1 MILKIAFLVKSGL
14 KEFIQDIPKLLHDR
28 EWYSKIFQGQ
38 DAGIRW
44 SNFIWQVLNSVCT
57 IGKKLFGLSWVSIL
71 VSFGCGPKVKR
82 ERVAKIETIE

>member
-38 DAGIRW
+38 DAGIR
-44 SNFIWQVLNSVCT
+44 
-57 IGKKLFGLSWVSIL
+57 
-71 VSFGCGPKVKR
+71 
-82 ERVAKIETIE
+82 